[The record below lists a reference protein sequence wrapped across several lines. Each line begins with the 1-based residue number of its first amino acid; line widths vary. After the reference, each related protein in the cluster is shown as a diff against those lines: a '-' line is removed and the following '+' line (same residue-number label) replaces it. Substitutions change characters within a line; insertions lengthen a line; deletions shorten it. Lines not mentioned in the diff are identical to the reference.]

1 MKKKKNHQ
9 KKIKKQGISLH
20 RLVKITSR
28 SLGKAYQGFKNKQ
41 KINKLKKI
49 KLKKREEA
57 RGITKEKKELK
68 LREDQINKEQEE
80 LKIKEKELKLKND
93 ELRLRVE
100 EQILKDEEQKRK
112 DEEEQRLKDEEL
124 R

>member
-1 MKKKKNHQ
+1 MKNKKKQ
-9 KKIKKQGISLH
+9 KRSKKPGISLH

-28 SLGKAYQGFKNKQ
+28 SLSKTYEDFKNKR

-68 LREDQINKEQEE
+68 LREEQINKDQEE
-80 LKIKEKELKLKND
+80 LKIKEKD
-93 ELRLRVE
+93 RLLSFRP
-100 EQILKDEEQKRK
+100 LAHA
-112 DEEEQRLKDEEL
+112 
-124 R
+124 

>member
-1 MKKKKNHQ
+1 MKKKKKQ
-9 KKIKKQGISLH
+9 KRSKKPGMSLH

-28 SLGKAYQGFKNKQ
+28 SLSKAYEDFKNKQ

-68 LREDQINKEQEE
+68 LREEQIKKEQE
-80 LKIKEKELKLKND
+80 
-93 ELRLRVE
+93 
-100 EQILKDEEQKRK
+100 
-112 DEEEQRLKDEEL
+112 
-124 R
+124 